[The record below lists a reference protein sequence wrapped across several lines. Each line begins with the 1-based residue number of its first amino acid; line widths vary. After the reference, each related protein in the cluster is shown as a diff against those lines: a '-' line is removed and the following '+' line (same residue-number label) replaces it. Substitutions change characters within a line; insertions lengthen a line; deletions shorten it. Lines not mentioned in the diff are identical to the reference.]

1 MVGLG
6 GLEPPTS
13 PLSGARSSHLS
24 YRPGQASGETTHISF
39 SLRCLSFVCN
49 CVQILKLRWP
59 RFFGHR
65 WRSRAPNARSASGF
79 SSIQIQYCELGGQF
93 GNHCHLYGKRVSHP
107 SGLFVASFCSLTVT
121 RPSLSP
127 NVMLRDSRCRLARGH
142 GSPRIPTA
150 AQGAIQSNQIGGDR
164 RLTLYELIFVCVKI
178 ALSIQH

>member
-1 MVGLG
+1 VGLG

-24 YRPGQASGETTHISF
+24 YRPCQASEETTHISF

-79 SSIQIQYCELGGQF
+79 SSIRSKTASQGGSLETTATCTESAF
-93 GNHCHLYGKRVSHP
+93 
-107 SGLFVASFCSLTVT
+107 FVKVAENEIPLTLQRFSKLKSLRPCSLDSITHRGQLPAARPASTIARPRPRELPVT
-121 RPSLSP
+121 NQTCAIHPPIIR
-127 NVMLRDSRCRLARGH
+127 NRFLR
-142 GSPRIPTA
+142 I
-150 AQGAIQSNQIGGDR
+150 
-164 RLTLYELIFVCVKI
+164 
-178 ALSIQH
+178 

>member
-24 YRPGQASGETTHISF
+24 YRPCQASEETTHISF

-65 WRSRAPNARSASGF
+65 WRSRAPKPDRVAA
-79 SSIQIQYCELGGQF
+79 SSIQIQYCESGGQF
-93 GNHCHLYGKRVSHP
+93 GNHCQLYGKRV
-107 SGLFVASFCSLTVT
+107 F
-121 RPSLSP
+121 RPSEANCGVERRSCGMQVRGGNWSALHSASDSAYGRSARP
-127 NVMLRDSRCRLARGH
+127 EPASLCVIGAPAPAQPGHRLFAKKLMDQRNRD
-142 GSPRIPTA
+142 
-150 AQGAIQSNQIGGDR
+150 
-164 RLTLYELIFVCVKI
+164 
-178 ALSIQH
+178 